1 MGSYSSTPALQATGT
16 ILPYTFVGIG
26 SADNTGAAATAA
38 TTPVLGVS
46 DGSTLQFDSANH
58 ATTGLPIT
66 LQGGDVILIAIA
78 ASTAIAVGD
87 RLQATTNGYAIK
99 AIVTVGPQLRWQGLV
114 ALEAVSSQ
122 ASNVVIRAYKNGGM
136 VYYPTTL

>member
-1 MGSYSSTPALQATGT
+1 MGSFSSTPALQATGT

-26 SADNTGAAATAA
+26 SGDNTGAAAVAAA
-38 TTPVLGVS
+38 TQVLGVS
-46 DGSTLQFDSANH
+46 DGSTLQFVSANH

-66 LQGGDVILIAIA
+66 LQGGDVVLIAVK

-87 RLQATTNGYAIK
+87 RLQADTSGYAVK
-99 AIVTVGPQLRWQGLV
+99 AVVTGGTTLRYQGYV
-114 ALEAVSSQ
+114 ALEAVTSQ

>member
-1 MGSYSSTPALQATGT
+1 MGSFSNTPTLQATGT

-66 LQGGDVILIAIA
+66 LQGGEVVLIAIA
-78 ASTAIAVGD
+78 ASTAISRGD
-87 RLQATTNGYAIK
+87 RLEATTGGYAIK
-99 AIVTVGPQLRWQGLV
+99 AVVTGGTTLRYQGYV
-114 ALEAVSSQ
+114 ALEAVTSQ